1 MSSADPRV
9 LDAPPR
15 DGLDIRLVA
24 VDMDG
29 TLLDGEGRLPPGFDA
44 LLEHMLARGIVFT
57 PASGRQY
64 ATLRREFGAS
74 ADDLAFIAENG
85 TIVMR
90 DGVELSSDVMD
101 SAFVQHVL
109 ARLREVATRHD
120 IGVVV
125 CGKRSAYIE
134 RRDPAFVTEAER
146 YYAELA
152 RVDDLTSVDDD
163 VLKVAVYAFE
173 SAEESV
179 YPELADIAASHQVVV
194 SGRHWVDIMNSD
206 VNKGTALRRLQETLG
221 ITREQT
227 VAFGDYLNDLE
238 LLDAAAW
245 SYAMANAHDEV
256 AARARFRAPANTE
269 YGVVTVLTELL
280 GP

>member
-1 MSSADPRV
+1 MSSADSRV

-44 LLEHMLARGIVFT
+44 LLEHMLTRGILFT

-90 DGVELSSDVMD
+90 RGVELSSDVID
-101 SAFVQHVL
+101 ADVVQHVL
-109 ARLREVATRHD
+109 ARLRDVATRHD

-125 CGKRSAYIE
+125 CGKQSAYIE
-134 RRDPAFVTEAER
+134 RRDPAFVTEAGR

-152 RVDDLTSVDDD
+152 HVDDLTKVDDD

-194 SGRHWVDIMNSD
+194 SGRHWVDVMNSD

-256 AARARFRAPANTE
+256 AARARFRAPSNTE
-269 YGVVTVLTELL
+269 YGVVTVLTDLL
-280 GP
+280 GA